1 MRILFQTQCPVKLP
15 VVFLYLCFT
24 CIACKDRSYSSPVGY
39 DINKP
44 DTRELGKS
52 VNEISGLTFNNDDS
66 TLLAI
71 SDSKRKI
78 FQIDLYREKLKDY
91 AEKMYTQSDFEDL
104 VKIDTTIYVL
114 ISDGTIISMPPH
126 VADSSRTTVY
136 PTPFRGKNDFE
147 TMYYDPAANGL
158 VVICKECE
166 EEKGQHKR
174 TAYRFDLMEK
184 AFDDD
189 PFYSI
194 STTDIK
200 AILKHDDADFR
211 PSAAAINPIDK
222 KLYIV
227 GSAGSLF
234 VKTDTKGNVLEA
246 YNINPDI
253 YPQPEGLAFGP
264 DGTMYISNEGK
275 YGKPTLLI
283 FPYNKQKDA
292 SKQNK

>member
-1 MRILFQTQCPVKLP
+1 MRMLFQTQCPGILP
-15 VVFLYLCFT
+15 VVFLCACLT
-24 CIACKDRSYSSPVGY
+24 CISCSDNSYGSPKGY
-39 DINKP
+39 NIQEP

-52 VNEISGLTFNNDDS
+52 VNEISGLTYNSDDS

-78 FQIDLYREKLKDY
+78 FQIDINREKLRDY

-114 ISDGTIISMPPH
+114 ISDGTIISMPLH
-126 VADSSRTTVY
+126 VSDSSRTVVY

-147 TMYYDPAANGL
+147 TMYHDAAANGL
-158 VVICKECE
+158 IVICKECE

-174 TAYRFDLMEK
+174 TAYRFDLVEK
-184 AFDDD
+184 AFDDA

-194 STTDIK
+194 STTDVK
-200 AILKHDDADFR
+200 ALVKNDDAEFR

-222 KLYIV
+222 NLYILA
-227 GSAGSLF
+227 SAGSLF
-234 VKTDTKGNVLEA
+234 VKTDKKGKVLEA
-246 YNINPDI
+246 YNLNPDI

-275 YGKPTLLI
+275 YGKPTLLV
-283 FPYNKQKDA
+283 FPYNAVQET